1 MARYE
6 LGERIGLG
14 GMAEIFRGKATAGGG
29 FEKPVAIKRILPHLS
44 QDKRFVE
51 ALITE
56 AKTLSRLRHRNV
68 VQIYDVG
75 LGDDGQYFLVME
87 YVDGLDLGRMYESL
101 EKRSRRLP
109 LDVALY
115 ITGEVCEALEHAH
128 NARGEDGQP
137 LGLVHRD
144 VSPSNVLL
152 SRSGEVKLT
161 DFGIAKRTEEATGHG
176 GVRGK
181 FAYISPEQAHNKR
194 VDARSDVYSLGIL
207 LFELVTGHRLFSDL
221 PDFEALRAVREGR
234 MPRPRDIDPGI
245 DAELERIL
253 LTGLAPRP
261 EDRFPSAGTLGAQ
274 LRTCRYS
281 IVSSVADPAIEIA
294 RLVDEYASQQDQKVP
309 AREPNVV
316 RISTVA
322 GFSGSIEVPEDL
334 SGPSITGEVT
344 RIPPA
349 SLLGLDEEEETRAVK
364 LSTVGPLPTAP
375 ARTPQPV
382 PASRTSLP
390 PPSRSSQPASPS
402 RSSQAAAPAR
412 TSQAASP
419 ARTSQ
424 AASPAR
430 TSQAASPARSS
441 QPASPSRSSQP
452 GAPSRSSL
460 EAALA
465 REREKAESDLADA
478 ETRVLDYR
486 PSDLFPDLAGDSGA
500 VEAVSHAENAGPH
513 LSPSN
518 GGLADD
524 QLGRA
529 PTPTIRQLFYTGA
542 LIDDGREPSP
552 AAPSG
557 PIMDSH
563 LTAARRRAILLAGA
577 AAVVLAVLSF
587 VIAGAFMGG
596 GDTAVQAI
604 PVPDAAP
611 QAPPPVDAA
620 PPPAPTAAPPEPAP
634 AAPPP
639 PPERPK
645 KKKKKP
651 PRKRPAKPEKV
662 RSSSDRGRS
671 TSDRPRSGDRAR
683 PGSERSRP
691 SEKTRST
698 RDKKRPANLR

>member
-14 GMAEIFRGKATAGGG
+14 GMAEIFLGKATAGGG

-181 FAYISPEQAHNKR
+181 FAYISPEQAHNRR

-261 EDRFPSAGTLGAQ
+261 EDRFPTAGTLGAQ

-281 IVSSVADPAIEIA
+281 IVSSVADPAVEIA
-294 RLVDEYASQQDQKVP
+294 RLIDEYASRQDQKVP

-375 ARTPQPV
+375 ARSPQPAAPSRSPPL
-382 PASRTSLP
+382 PAPSRSPQP
-390 PPSRSSQPASPS
+390 PAPSRSSQPPAPSRSSQPAL
-402 RSSQAAAPAR
+402 
-412 TSQAASP
+412 
-419 ARTSQ
+419 
-424 AASPAR
+424 
-430 TSQAASPARSS
+430 
-441 QPASPSRSSQP
+441 PSRSSQP

-478 ETRVLDYR
+478 ETRVVDYR
-486 PSDLFPDLAGDSGA
+486 PSDLFPELAGDSGA

-513 LSPSN
+513 LSPPN

-524 QLGRA
+524 PLGRA

-552 AAPSG
+552 VAPSG

-596 GDTAVQAI
+596 GGSEVKVLA
-604 PVPDAAP
+604 VPDAAP
-611 QAPPPVDAA
+611 LPPPPVDAA
-620 PPPAPTAAPPEPAP
+620 PPPAPAATPEPPP

-639 PPERPK
+639 PPEPERPK

-651 PRKRPAKPEKV
+651 PRKRPAKSQERV
-662 RSSSDRGRS
+662 RSSSERGRS
-671 TSDRPRSGDRAR
+671 TSDRPRSGSDRAR
-683 PGSERSRP
+683 TGSDRTRPGD
-691 SEKTRST
+691 KTRST